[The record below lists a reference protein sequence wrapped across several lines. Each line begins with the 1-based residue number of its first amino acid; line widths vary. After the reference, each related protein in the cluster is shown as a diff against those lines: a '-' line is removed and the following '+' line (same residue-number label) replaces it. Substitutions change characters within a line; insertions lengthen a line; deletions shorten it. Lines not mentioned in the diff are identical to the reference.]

1 MKKSYDYFKTLKEL
15 SCCVY
20 TVYVRAVTNNDFK
33 KTYIKFS
40 GLKNELSEK
49 LIDDFVTPFERGDIY
64 NLSFCMHK
72 ELWQIDELYNYN
84 SLADIGSFLYVN
96 QIGDLLRKQNEVVD
110 LLFTSKSTG
119 KAAKCIDEG
128 MTLCN
133 SIKNRILKNVRFSL
147 RESEQPLIAY
157 GLNCAYLTLLET
169 IDITFS
175 ELERIL
181 IVKS

>member
-20 TVYVRAVTNNDFK
+20 TAYVKAVTNNDFK
-33 KTYIKFS
+33 KNYIKFS
-40 GLKNELSEK
+40 GLKNELSEN
-49 LIDDFVTPFERGDIY
+49 LINDFVTPLERGDIY

-96 QIGDLLRKQNEVVD
+96 QIGDLLRNQNEVVD
-110 LLFTSKSTG
+110 LLFVSKNTDKVS
-119 KAAKCIDEG
+119 KCIDEG
-128 MTLCN
+128 MSLCN
-133 SIKNRILKNVRFSL
+133 SVKNRVLKNLRLSL

-157 GLNCAYLTLLET
+157 GLNCAYLTLLES

>member
-15 SCCVY
+15 SYCVY
-20 TVYVRAVTNNDFK
+20 TAYCNAVTGSDFK
-33 KTYIKFS
+33 KNLIKFS
-40 GLKNELSEK
+40 GFKKELSDS

-84 SLADIGSFLYVN
+84 SLVDIGSFLYVN
-96 QIGDLLRKQNEVVD
+96 QIGDLLQKQNEVVD
-110 LLFTSKSTG
+110 ILFLSKNTDKVSKS
-119 KAAKCIDEG
+119 IDEG
-128 MTLCN
+128 MNLCN
-133 SIKNRILKNVRFSL
+133 SIKNRVLKNVRNTL

-157 GLNCAYLTLLET
+157 GLNCAYLTLLES
-169 IDITFS
+169 IDITLS
-175 ELERIL
+175 EMERIL

>member
-15 SCCVY
+15 SYCVY
-20 TVYVRAVTNNDFK
+20 TVYTKAVTNNDFK
-33 KTYIKFS
+33 KPFIKFS
-40 GLKNELSEK
+40 GLKNELSES
-49 LIDDFVTPFERGDIY
+49 LIDDFVTPLERGDIY

-72 ELWQIDELYNYN
+72 ELWQIDELYNYS

-110 LLFTSKSTG
+110 LLFLSKNTDRVSKS
-119 KAAKCIDEG
+119 IDEG
-128 MTLCN
+128 MNLCN
-133 SIKNRILKNVRFSL
+133 SVKKRVLRNVRVSL
-147 RESEQPLIAY
+147 REAEQPLIAY
-157 GLNCAYLTLLET
+157 GMNCAFLTLLES

-175 ELERIL
+175 EMERIL

>member
-15 SCCVY
+15 SYCVFTVY
-20 TVYVRAVTNNDFK
+20 TKAVTNGDFK
-33 KTYIKFS
+33 KTLIKFE
-40 GLKNELSEK
+40 GLKNELSDS
-49 LIDDFVTPFERGDIY
+49 LIDDFVTPLERGDIY

-96 QIGDLLRKQNEVVD
+96 HIAELLQKQNEVVE
-110 LLFTSKSTG
+110 LLFLSKNTDRISKS
-119 KAAKCIDEG
+119 IDEG
-128 MTLCN
+128 MNLCA
-133 SIKNRILKNVRFSL
+133 SVKNRVLKNLRSVL

-157 GLNCAYLTLLET
+157 GLNCAFLTLLES

-175 ELERIL
+175 EMERIL